1 MAILGM
7 GRVGIRSIAAPA
19 PTPIYPTSLK
29 LFIDAGN
36 PASYPGSGTTVTDL
50 IGTQNGT
57 LVNGASYN
65 SIDGGVFSF
74 DGINDLI
81 TFAHNAAIK
90 PTSKGTLSVM
100 CKMLSPFTGVV
111 LSTMDRNT
119 YFRGAAIY
127 QDASPFRGQLA
138 SNSSRQSSTF
148 SPSFFQNV
156 WKMLTLTWDGTTITK
171 YVNDALQGTVA
182 QTVTVTTHANPVTI
196 GDMSPNDYPMKGYV
210 SWAKI
215 YDDAITLSDVQANFN
230 SIKSRYG
237 L

>member
-1 MAILGM
+1 MAILGV
-7 GRVGIRSIAAPA
+7 GRVGIRNYVS
-19 PTPIYPTSLK
+19 PTPTYPTSLK

-57 LVNGASYN
+57 LVNGTSYN

-100 CKMLSPFTGVV
+100 CKLLAPYTGIV

-119 YFRGAAIY
+119 YFRGVSIY
-127 QDASPFRGQLA
+127 QDSSPFRAQLA
-138 SNSSRQSSTF
+138 GNTARQSTNYSARYDG
-148 SPSFFQNV
+148 V
-156 WKMLTLTWDGTTITK
+156 WKMLTVTWNGTNVTK

-182 QTVTVTTHANPVTI
+182 QTIAVTTHTNPVTI